1 MALGDRFDDLL
12 ASSQDGDADALSALY
27 RDLAPLVLG
36 YLRARGARDPEDL
49 TSETFV
55 AVVRNVDRFRGD
67 ETKFRSW
74 VLTIAHRRLVDARRR
89 SGRRPETLV
98 EPDVMGETVGSAA
111 RGAEI
116 EAVAR
121 IADEDMLALMEQ
133 LTEEQRAVLM
143 LRVVAD
149 LPVVEVARILRK
161 RPGAIKTMQRRAL
174 ASLGRLLESERAGP
188 TQRPEGQERDEVGA
202 SSPLAGESPS
212 PPVSSEER

>member
-1 MALGDRFDDLL
+1 MALGDRFNDVLD
-12 ASSQDGDADALSALY
+12 AAQRGDADALAALY

-55 AVVRNVDRFRGD
+55 AVVRNVDRFRGG

-98 EPDVMGETVGSAA
+98 EPDVMGETVGSVA
-111 RGAEI
+111 RGAES
-116 EAVAR
+116 EAVAGT
-121 IADEDMLALMEQ
+121 ADEDMLALMEQ

-149 LPVVEVARILRK
+149 LPVAEVARILRK

-174 ASLGRLLESERAGP
+174 ASLGRLLERQRAYP
-188 TQRPEGQERDEVGA
+188 DSPEGQQRDEPAEGA
-202 SSPLAGESPS
+202 PPS
-212 PPVSSEER
+212 ADSRSAPVSSEGS